1 MSVIKAQC
9 APLSGRAAQI
19 AKHRQRVA
27 SNEALKR
34 NIETLLHKGLSK
46 AERMEAARKIIEY
59 TEKHIETPKGIW

>member
-1 MSVIKAQC
+1 MKVSRDIDASKADRLKRKRENQ
-9 APLSGRAAQI
+9 
-19 AKHRQRVA
+19 
-27 SNEALKR
+27 ALKR